1 MIFTRQLEYE
11 TITKELSKD
20 DTISL
25 VSCNNCVRVAGTGG
39 EEKMKELALRLRED
53 GYNVK
58 EGFLLTKACPQPYM
72 GTVQLSPLVDTVILL
87 ACTAGWSTANRVFPN
102 LKVVR
107 SLKDIG
113 LLITDTDK
121 GVVKIAK
128 AFDGFEDLVGKEF
141 EIGTGA
147 PTDTQQIEVEV

>member
-1 MIFTRQLEYE
+1 MIFTHSLEYE
-11 TITKELSKD
+11 TITNELSKD
-20 DTISL
+20 DTIAL
-25 VSCNNCVRVAGTGG
+25 ISCNNCVRVAGTGG
-39 EEKMKELALRLRED
+39 EDKMKELALRLRED

-72 GTVQLSPLVDTVILL
+72 GTVQLSPLVDTVIVL

-102 LKVVR
+102 RKVIR
-107 SLKDIG
+107 SLKDVG

-128 AFDGFEDLVGKEF
+128 SFDGFEHLLGKEF

>member
-1 MIFTRQLEYE
+1 MIFTQPLDYE
-11 TITKELSKD
+11 TITSELSKD
-20 DTISL
+20 DTIAI

-39 EEKMKELALRLRED
+39 EKKMKEMAFRLRED
-53 GYNVK
+53 GYRVK
-58 EGFLLTKACPQPYM
+58 EGFLVTKACPQPYM
-72 GTVQLSPLVDTVILL
+72 GMLGLSPLVNKVIVM
-87 ACTAGWSTANRVFPN
+87 ACTAGWSTACRVCKTR
-102 LKVVR
+102 KVVR
-107 SLKDIG
+107 SLEDIG

-147 PTDTQQIEVEV
+147 PMATEQIKVEV